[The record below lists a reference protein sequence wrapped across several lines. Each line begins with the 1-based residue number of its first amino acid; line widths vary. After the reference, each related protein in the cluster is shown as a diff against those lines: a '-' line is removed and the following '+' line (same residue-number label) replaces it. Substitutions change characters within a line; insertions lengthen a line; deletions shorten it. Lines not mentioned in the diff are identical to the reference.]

1 MHLRVRWRT
10 NMSKIKSLMAEAVQ
24 IKLASDLIKL
34 DARLQVLESET
45 QLSRE
50 RLIRLYKEIKQK
62 SPPKGMLPFSTDWFM
77 TWQPNIHCSLF
88 MNFYSTCIKHTDLE
102 DGECLVKAY
111 KLYREQINVLGL
123 PEVLSLT
130 RAWRLVKFF
139 DAGMLTTT
147 ACKTCHGN
155 FVVHTY
161 DLVNDYECGLCNMP
175 SRAGKTKQ
183 DAATRFFNE
192 ESMLETA

>member
-1 MHLRVRWRT
+1 MAKV
-10 NMSKIKSLMAEAVQ
+10 KSIVDEAAQ
-24 IKLASDLIKL
+24 IQLATELIGL

-45 QLSRE
+45 RLSRE
-50 RLIRLYKEIKQK
+50 RLLKLYKELKHK

-77 TWQPNIHCSLF
+77 TWQPNIHSSLF
-88 MNFYSTCIKHTDLE
+88 INIYQTLIKSADIE
-102 DGECLVKAY
+102 DIMAIIKAY
-111 KLYREQINVLGL
+111 RMYLELIKQLGM

-147 ACKTCHGN
+147 GCRNCEGR

-161 DLVNDYECGLCNMP
+161 ELVNGYICGLCNMP
-175 SRAGKTKQ
+175 SRAGKTRLS
-183 DAATRFFNE
+183 ASNRFFSE
-192 ESMLETA
+192 EVQMDA

>member
-1 MHLRVRWRT
+1 
-10 NMSKIKSLMAEAVQ
+10 MSKIKSLVTEAEQ
-24 IKLASDLIKL
+24 IKLASELIKL

-50 RLIRLYKEIKQK
+50 RLIRLYKELKHK

-88 MNFYSTCIKHTDLE
+88 MGFYSTCIKHTDLG
-102 DGECLVKAY
+102 DGDCLVKAY
-111 KLYREQINVLGL
+111 KLYREQITTLGL

-139 DAGMLTTT
+139 DAGMLTSTP
-147 ACKTCHGN
+147 CKTCEGQ

-161 DLVNDYECGLCNMP
+161 DLVKDYECGLCHMP

-183 DAATRFFNE
+183 SAANRFFNE
-192 ESMLETA
+192 ECELEVA

>member
-1 MHLRVRWRT
+1 
-10 NMSKIKSLMAEAVQ
+10 
-24 IKLASDLIKL
+24 
-34 DARLQVLESET
+34 
-45 QLSRE
+45 
-50 RLIRLYKEIKQK
+50 
-62 SPPKGMLPFSTDWFM
+62 MLPFSTDWFM

-111 KLYREQINVLGL
+111 KLYREQITALGL

-147 ACKTCHGN
+147 ACKTCEGN

-161 DLVNDYECGLCNMP
+161 DLVGNYECGLCNMP

>member
-1 MHLRVRWRT
+1 MAKV
-10 NMSKIKSLMAEAVQ
+10 KSIIDEAAQ
-24 IKLASDLIKL
+24 IQLATELIRL

-50 RLIRLYKEIKQK
+50 RLLKLYKELKHK

-77 TWQPNIHCSLF
+77 TWQPNIHSSLF
-88 MNFYSTCIKHTDLE
+88 INIYQTLIKSTEIE
-102 DGECLVKAY
+102 DIEAIIKAY
-111 KLYREQINVLGL
+111 RMYLEQITQLGL

-147 ACKTCHGN
+147 ECKNCEGR

-161 DLVNDYECGLCNMP
+161 ELVNDYVCGLCHMP
-175 SRAGKTKQ
+175 SRAGKTRQ
-183 DAATRFFNE
+183 SAADRFFNE
-192 ESMLETA
+192 EASIEA